1 MTSLKRGLMSY
12 YFYVTNNE
20 HRSPLMWGGGEV
32 RLREKETE
40 ESVQL
45 GFRGEELSVLG

>member
-1 MTSLKRGLMSY
+1 
-12 YFYVTNNE
+12 
-20 HRSPLMWGGGEV
+20 MWGGGEV